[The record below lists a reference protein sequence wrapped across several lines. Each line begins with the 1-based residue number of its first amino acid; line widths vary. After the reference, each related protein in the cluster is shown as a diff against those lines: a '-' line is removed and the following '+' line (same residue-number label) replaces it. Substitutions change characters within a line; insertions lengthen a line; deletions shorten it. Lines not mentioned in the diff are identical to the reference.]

1 MLRTIIRP
9 EFNCASLRQ
18 DARSIAALVGEPD
31 HGRIG
36 QATLDDRERATQ
48 RG

>member
-1 MLRTIIRP
+1 MLRRIIRP
-9 EFNCASLRQ
+9 EFNGASPRQ

-36 QATLDDRERATQ
+36 QVTLDDRERDTQ